1 MAKRGDKAAEPEP
14 GSKAALRRECWL
26 NLRMARAARFPG
38 VEGRIPN
45 FVGSE
50 AAAERLF
57 ETEIW
62 KRARVVKCNPDSPQR
77 AVRRRAL
84 LDGKKLYLAV
94 PRLQE
99 DHPFVEL
106 DRAWIDEKE
115 CWDASSIQG
124 GSSRGRAVQVRRMK
138 PIDLIVTGCVGAS
151 RDGSRL
157 GKGGGFSDLEFA
169 LLREAGLVG
178 GSTPV
183 VTTLHPA
190 QLVEPGGI
198 PMLPHDQPLDLIA
211 LPDELV
217 ICDGEHPRPRGIR
230 WTELDD
236 DKLASI
242 PVLARLARRRKR
254 RARKA

>member
-1 MAKRGDKAAEPEP
+1 MAKKSNKAAKPEP
-14 GSKAALRRECWL
+14 GSKQALRRECWL

-57 ETEIW
+57 ETELW

-77 AVRRRAL
+77 PVRRRAL

-94 PRLQE
+94 PRLQDE
-99 DHPFVEL
+99 QPFVEL
-106 DRAWIDEKE
+106 DRSWIDENE

-124 GSSRGRAVQVRRMK
+124 GLARGRWVHLLQVK

-151 RDGSRL
+151 SDGARL
-157 GKGGGFSDLEFA
+157 GKGGGYSDLEFA

-178 GSTPV
+178 ESTPV

-190 QLVEPGGI
+190 QLIETGAI
-198 PMLPHDQPLDLIA
+198 PMLPHDQSLDLIA
-211 LPDELV
+211 LPDRLIRCERA
-217 ICDGEHPRPRGIR
+217 HRRPRGVR
-230 WTELDD
+230 WNDLDD
-236 DKLASI
+236 DKLAAI